1 MSDLALADLS
11 PTQALWR
18 GTVTALVVVF
28 PVAVLNNL
36 VASGRDGAG
45 SPLVLLFYALILL
58 GGASGGWAVVR
69 LSSTARLA
77 HAAGAAALA
86 YAIAQAVGVVSR
98 LLRGESLSWVAY
110 PFLALMMACC
120 GMLGGM
126 FARRWQQQSG
136 TDSTSGS
143 REGHN

>member
-1 MSDLALADLS
+1 MNDLALADLT
-11 PTQALWR
+11 PGQALWR
-18 GTVTALVVVF
+18 GTITALVVVF

-36 VASGRDGAG
+36 VASGDGEG

-69 LSSTARLA
+69 LSSRARLT
-77 HAAGAAALA
+77 HAAAAGALA
-86 YAIAQAVGVVSR
+86 YAIAQGIGVVLR

-120 GMLGGM
+120 GMLGGV
-126 FARRWQQQSG
+126 FARRWQQQHG
-136 TDSTSGS
+136 AAGS
-143 REGHN
+143 EEGGN